1 MKTVEVRYTVIFV
14 VLIAVIALITE
25 QSVEHFVAPQIQATE
40 VVLQKVNQV
49 ILIRTSKV
57 SPGAADDRRT

>member
-25 QSVEHFVAPQIQATE
+25 QSIEHFVAPKFQATE
-40 VVLQKVNQV
+40 MVLQKVNQV

-57 SPGAADDRRT
+57 SPGAAHDRRT